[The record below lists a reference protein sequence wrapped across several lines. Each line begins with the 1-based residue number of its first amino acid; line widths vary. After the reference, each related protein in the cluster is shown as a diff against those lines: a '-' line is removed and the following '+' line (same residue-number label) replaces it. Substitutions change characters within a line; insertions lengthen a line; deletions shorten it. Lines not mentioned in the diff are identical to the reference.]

1 MGAGDALVP
10 HRPTAEEQARAVV
23 AVVLAAAIAVALR
36 SVAVVSAS
44 NPFRH

>member
-1 MGAGDALVP
+1 MGAGDALVSD
-10 HRPTAEEQARAVV
+10 RPTAEEQARAVV